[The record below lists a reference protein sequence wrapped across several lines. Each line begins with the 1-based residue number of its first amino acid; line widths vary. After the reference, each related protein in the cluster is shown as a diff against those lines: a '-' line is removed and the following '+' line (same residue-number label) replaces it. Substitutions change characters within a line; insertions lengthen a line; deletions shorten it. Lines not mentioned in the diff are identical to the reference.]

1 MSMGA
6 PTRGRPARP
15 LVTWKQIADYLG
27 VSERT
32 AQLWE
37 RTRGLPVRRVRGG
50 AKGSVYAV
58 PEEIDEWL
66 RGAGAG
72 LEEELPPPR
81 RKLAYGAV
89 IVAAALAGVLLIVF
103 WPKLRLLWAEPAS
116 ARFEN
121 GVLVAYDDQGR
132 ELWRRRAEPP
142 GDVHDAL
149 LNPAHSKAA
158 VFDINGDGARE
169 VLALEV
175 FESANPDGTALAA
188 RDLISLTSSAG
199 RLIWRREP
207 EFGLLD
213 STGRRFSD
221 DWGVLALLATSVGP
235 EERLWVAAG
244 HRTRFPGVVAEV
256 KPDGTL
262 KMLFANHGH
271 VRSVAAVEAQG
282 RFWLV
287 VGGATNALQGGFI
300 ALLDPAKGFAK
311 APDGGPPRYR
321 MANPAE
327 NDPAAYYQIPALD
340 LTLATLSDVNHV
352 YQIETGPQ
360 GVIARAEVGR
370 AECCVLYLEFDPPL
384 QPRLVRVTAA
394 CGLVHQQLEKRGALD
409 HPFEKCPHF
418 QQPLEL
424 RRWRPG
430 EGWTTVRVP
439 VATMKNTL

>member
-1 MSMGA
+1 MRA
-6 PTRGRPARP
+6 PLRERPARP
-15 LVTWKQIADYLG
+15 LATWKQIADYLG

-72 LEEELPPPR
+72 LKEELPPLR
-81 RKLAYGAV
+81 RKFVQAAV
-89 IVAAALAGVLLIVF
+89 IAAAVLAGVLVAVLL
-103 WPKLRLLWAEPAS
+103 PKLRLLWAEPAS

-142 GDVHDAL
+142 GDVPGAML
-149 LNPAHSKAA
+149 SAPHSRIVASD
-158 VFDINGDGARE
+158 FNGDGARE

-175 FESANPDGTALAA
+175 FESANPVDSSLVA

-199 RLIWRREP
+199 RLIWRHKP

-213 STGRRFSD
+213 SNGLPFPD
-221 DWGVLALLATSVGP
+221 EWGILALLAASVGP
-235 EERLWVAAG
+235 QERLWVAAG
-244 HRTRFPGVVAEV
+244 HRTRFPGVLAEV
-256 KPDGTL
+256 TPNGSL

-271 VRSVAAVEAQG
+271 VHSIAAVEAEG
-282 RFWLV
+282 RQWLV
-287 VGGATNALQGGFI
+287 VGGATNAFKGAFI

-321 MANPAE
+321 MATPAKNE
-327 NDPAAYYQIPALD
+327 PEVYFVIPAQD
-340 LTLATLSDVNHV
+340 LTAASLSDVNHV
-352 YQIETGPQ
+352 FQIETGSGGIVAQ
-360 GVIARAEVGR
+360 AQVGR
-370 AECCVLYLEFDPPL
+370 AEGCVLYLEFEPPL
-384 QPRLVRVTAA
+384 EPRLVRMTAG
-394 CGLVHQQLEKRGALD
+394 CELIHKQLEKRGVLD
-409 HPFEKCPHF
+409 HPFEKCADF